1 MTFSA
6 GTRLG
11 LYEITGLLGSGGMG
25 EVYQATDTKLGRF
38 VAIKVLPDLLAQD
51 AERALRFEREA
62 RVLAAGLE
70 EAVLDRPT
78 VVHQRGE
85 SPLRRI
91 HIERCSNPDAEVVSH
106 APHESWMYREVGD
119 NRAGRL
125 IFR

>member
-51 AERALRFEREA
+51 PERALRFEREA
-62 RVLAAGLE
+62 RVLAAG
-70 EAVLDRPT
+70 P
-78 VVHQRGE
+78 
-85 SPLRRI
+85 
-91 HIERCSNPDAEVVSH
+91 
-106 APHESWMYREVGD
+106 
-119 NRAGRL
+119 
-125 IFR
+125 

>member
-62 RVLAAGLE
+62 RVLAAG
-70 EAVLDRPT
+70 P
-78 VVHQRGE
+78 
-85 SPLRRI
+85 
-91 HIERCSNPDAEVVSH
+91 
-106 APHESWMYREVGD
+106 
-119 NRAGRL
+119 
-125 IFR
+125 